1 MYLLLPAHGVTQQI
15 SINTLLF
22 NSLSDIGGELL
33 KEPWSFPVRPSS
45 LPLCLAPGIASAG
58 PSGGC

>member
-1 MYLLLPAHGVTQQI
+1 MSLLLPAHGMTQQN

-22 NSLSDIGGELL
+22 NSLSDTGGELL
-33 KEPWSFPVRPSS
+33 KEPWSFPVWPLSPR
-45 LPLCLAPGIASAG
+45 LCLALGIASAG